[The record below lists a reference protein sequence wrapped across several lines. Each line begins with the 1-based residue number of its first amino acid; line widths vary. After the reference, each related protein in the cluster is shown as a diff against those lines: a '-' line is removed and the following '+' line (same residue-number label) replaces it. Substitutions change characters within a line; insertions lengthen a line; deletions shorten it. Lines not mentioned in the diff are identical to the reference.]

1 MIIRQKEDATGEI
14 IFSDQEIEIL
24 NKHKKLELSQEF
36 LKHFMNL
43 FIKVFFDFTKKMDE
57 EHKSLLSQ
65 GDQEI
70 KVKKPKED

>member
-1 MIIRQKEDATGEI
+1 MIIRQKKDATGEI

-57 EHKSLLSQ
+57 EHKSLLSY
-65 GDQEI
+65 GDEEI

>member
-1 MIIRQKEDATGEI
+1 MIIRQKKDATGEI

-57 EHKSLLSQ
+57 EHKSLMSQ

>member
-1 MIIRQKEDATGEI
+1 MIIRQKKDATAEI
-14 IFSDQEIEIL
+14 LFSEEEIKIL

-43 FIKVFFDFTKKMDE
+43 FMKVFVDFQKKMDE
-57 EHKSLLSQ
+57 EHKNLMSYM
-65 GDQEI
+65 GDEI

>member
-65 GDQEI
+65 EDQEI